1 VPAQFAA
8 VVGRDGRQP
17 GITWQGGRRYLAAQ
31 ARIIA
36 MDPTELQSPPGE
48 RAVETHAATMRVRF
62 GLTVGK
68 RNARRAVERALIK
81 RVLRESARHAA
92 PALDRAARERRV
104 DLVLRLKA
112 PCPAA
117 VELTRPQFKRV
128 LRAEADGLLAQLAAF
143 LRRDA
148 QDDAPAA
155 PAMRPWSAT

>member
-17 GITWQGGRRYLAAQ
+17 GITWHGGRRYLAAQ

-92 PALDRAARERRV
+92 PALDRAACRRRV

-112 PCPAA
+112 PCP
-117 VELTRPQFKRV
+117 VVGELTRPQFKRV
-128 LRAEADGLLAQLAAF
+128 LRAEADSLLAQLAAF
-143 LRRDA
+143 LQRDA
-148 QDDAPAA
+148 LGAPASCPGAA
-155 PAMRPWSAT
+155 P